1 MSTEEN
7 TNSFRNPLLF
17 ILLIIVAAAITG
29 GAVWFATRHQ
39 AVSPAPVVAEAPA
52 APDSTTE
59 APSAEETK
67 TEDAV
72 APAPVAATD
81 GFSAAQKAEIENIIK
96 AYIMDNPDVLI
107 ESLQA
112 NADAVQQPQ
121 TGRIEKVP
129 SGLYDYPLTPSVG
142 PKDAK
147 LVVVQFF
154 DYNCGF
160 CKRIVPDFMRL
171 IGEEP
176 DVKFMFKE
184 LPILS
189 AESEVAARYALA
201 ANKQGK
207 YIEFHTA
214 IMEHQ
219 GQVSQRVLE
228 NAASEV
234 GLDVAKLKRDA
245 EGQDI
250 HEALR
255 KNMELARSLG
265 VQGTPFFVV
274 GRERIPGAVGYT
286 RLKDLIN
293 SERAALDTKAAVDSS
308 VSKSDTDATTDTQ
321 AVSPNEPLQDRPIT
335 D

>member
-29 GAVWFATRHQ
+29 SAVWYATRHQ
-39 AVSPAPVVAEAPA
+39 ATTQAPVVTEAAPETAQDETAQAADPA
-52 APDSTTE
+52 ATTE
-59 APSAEETK
+59 E
-67 TEDAV
+67 AV
-72 APAPVAATD
+72 GT
-81 GFSAAQKAEIENIIK
+81 FSASEKSEIENIVK
-96 AYIMDNPDVLI
+96 AYILANPGVLI
-107 ESLQA
+107 ESLQTDAA
-112 NADAVQQPQ
+112 NEQKPQ
-121 TGRIEKVP
+121 TGRLDNIP
-129 SGLYDYPLTPSVG
+129 AGLYDYPLTPFVG

-160 CKRIVPDFMRL
+160 CKRVVPDFMRL
-171 IGEEP
+171 MGEET

-189 AESEVAARYALA
+189 AESEIAARYALA

-214 IMEHQ
+214 VMEHP
-219 GQVSQRVLE
+219 GQVSQRVLDE
-228 NAASEV
+228 AAAEV

-250 HEALR
+250 QDALQ
-255 KNMELARSLG
+255 KNMDLARSLG
-265 VQGTPFFVV
+265 VQGTPFFVI
-274 GRERIPGAVGYT
+274 GRERIPGAIGYT
-286 RLKDLIN
+286 RLKDLIS
-293 SERAALDTKAAVDSS
+293 SERAALDSKAAVDSS
-308 VSKSDTDATTDTQ
+308 VSKSDTDGTTDTQ
-321 AVSPNEPLQDRPIT
+321 GVSPDAPQQDEPIEN
-335 D
+335 